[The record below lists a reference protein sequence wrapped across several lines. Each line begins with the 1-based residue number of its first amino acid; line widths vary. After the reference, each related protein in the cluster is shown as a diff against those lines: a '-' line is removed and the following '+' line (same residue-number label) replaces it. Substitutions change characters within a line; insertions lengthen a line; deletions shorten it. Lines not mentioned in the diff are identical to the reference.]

1 MDGRIYQALAQ
12 IMEDI
17 AKGKIV
23 HAEDWRI
30 VWDWMQ
36 TIEAQIA
43 E

>member
-1 MDGRIYQALAQ
+1 MDGKTYQALAQ

-23 HAEDWRI
+23 HAKEWNI
-30 VWDWMQ
+30 VWEWMQ
-36 TIEAQIA
+36 TMEAQIA